1 MKFFFGS
8 GRVCLDFLRTLRAR
22 RTDAIEGLSSME
34 EFVRWTREAGLPTSV
49 AREDLNAKDLEA
61 AKLLREAI
69 YVAIRTRMAGRLIPP
84 DIRTS
89 INTWAARQA
98 PVPQILPD
106 GKGITSRATDPF
118 SCILATIARD
128 AIELLGSMQL
138 KRVRECADRECTSLF
153 LDTSRPG
160 KRRWCSIMPCA
171 NRNKVRAY
179 RKRLHEAG
187 RP

>member
-1 MKFFFGS
+1 
-8 GRVCLDFLRTLRAR
+8 LRAR
-22 RTDAIEGLSSME
+22 QTDAIEGFSSVT
-34 EFVRWTREAGLPTSV
+34 EFVRWTGEAGLPIDVT
-49 AREDLNAKDLEA
+49 REDLRAKDLDA

-69 YVAIRTRMAGRLIPP
+69 YVAIRARLAGQTIPANV
-84 DIRTS
+84 RTP

-106 GKGITSRATDPF
+106 GKGITSHATDPF
-118 SCILATIARD
+118 SCILAMIARD

-138 KRVRECADRECTSLF
+138 QRVRECADTECTSLF

-160 KRRWCSIMPCA
+160 NRRWCSVMPCA

-179 RKRLHEAG
+179 RKRQ
-187 RP
+187 R